1 MQRARRRDCDCAARR
16 SALGSLEDALH
27 LASLLC
33 RDIGQIVE
41 AGIPELIDVQRRLPG
56 RKRLKRAVGELD
68 NDALLLEALQ
78 GVVHVEVY
86 VDAESILEILLDR
99 LVHLA
104 QVANVHAAS

>member
-1 MQRARRRDCDCAARR
+1 MRGMLPVHRFGCRPLPAALLLREQGARAAPPGR
-16 SALGSLEDALH
+16 SVLGSLQEALH

-68 NDALLLEALQ
+68 DDALLLEALQ

-86 VDAESILEILLDR
+86 VDAESI
-99 LVHLA
+99 
-104 QVANVHAAS
+104 